1 MASKKR
7 KGVGQIMDDGTFIFT
22 AYRATGKK
30 IVETI
35 DMTAN
40 ATVKATSTH
49 YVLTVKFP
57 LNSTVAE
64 RYEILRRAFPL
75 VLTRNIKPIKK

>member
-30 IVETI
+30 MI
-35 DMTAN
+35 
-40 ATVKATSTH
+40 ATTYRLSPLRMSTH
-49 YVLTVKFP
+49 TL
-57 LNSTVAE
+57 SMA
-64 RYEILRRAFPL
+64 
-75 VLTRNIKPIKK
+75 